1 MGLLRFFARQK
12 VFANM
17 MAGFLVFAGVLT
29 FAVSPKES
37 LPEIKLGIVIVS
49 TIYPDAAPQEVEK
62 LVTSPVED
70 AVKNIKGIKQIT
82 SSSSDS
88 VSLVVLT
95 LEPDIKDTQN
105 LLNNIKNAVDKIT
118 VLPENAETPAVTELT
133 SDEFPVITVQ
143 ISGGAD
149 YAALRQAA
157 SDFEERLKEIRGVS
171 SVQKAGYADRAIWVD
186 SDVRKFS
193 EYGINILSVIS
204 AIKNANTAIP
214 AGNKKIDD
222 GEYSIRAISDLE
234 NAEDV
239 KNVIV
244 RANESGRSLKIRDIA
259 KVHEGFKE
267 KSYVVKTGNE
277 QAIVLTV
284 LKTRGRDSVKLSADI
299 REMAEDFKKERPD
312 GVNIT
317 FSNDASSFIKD
328 RLAVVYSNGLLG
340 GVLVLLILVLFIRPS
355 VALVTAFSIPV
366 TFGASLIMLKLF
378 GYSYDM
384 LSLFGYVMVLGM
396 IVDNSIVVGENVYRY
411 MTECKCTEEAVVK
424 GAGEVFVPATAS
436 VLTTIASFFP
446 LILVG
451 GILGSFLRPIPT
463 AIIITLAVSLVLAY
477 VILPA
482 QLNAFLKGGDTS
494 FTLRQEAW
502 FNAIKDKYGVLLGA
516 AMKRR
521 RIFVVGVAVLFLVS
535 MWLGT
540 MNGVEFFNS
549 NSTEIAV
556 AVKANPQFS
565 LEDTDRVITGM
576 VQRIMEAQ
584 QANIE
589 TVISYA
595 GRQVPASGSP
605 KLASNIGDIKVFLK
619 LEADRPEKDQEKILA
634 SVRDAAGLPEGVEE
648 VTAAPVRREGG
659 GERQDIL
666 IDVTGDS
673 YAEIQ
678 KAADA
683 LIPKIAAIKGVK
695 SVSGDLE
702 KGKKEIRL
710 RINNERAAA
719 AGVNPAQIGAA
730 LRGVV
735 SGSKATSIKAFGE
748 DVDVIVRADEKMLD
762 SIDAILACHVPN
774 MAGRSVSIKP
784 FVTVEK
790 GYSFTVLKHKDTR
803 KSLTVS
809 GVIDKK
815 MSSVSKVNTEI
826 VKMAEE
832 TAKQFPQVKISFGGE
847 FKEMTESFIDL
858 GKAFL
863 LAIILIYIILATLFN
878 SFTQPFVIMLAIPF
892 GLIGVML
899 TLFIHGQPI
908 SFGVFM
914 GFVALSGVVVNNSLI
929 LNDFVN
935 RLKSK
940 AGNVRDAIIEA
951 SKIRLRPIL
960 LTTLT
965 TAAGLLPLAYGI
977 FGNKD
982 AFLQPVALVFAWG
995 LLFSTAVTLFLI
1007 PMFLMIFYAGKKSKN
1022 HG

>member
-1 MGLLRFFARQK
+1 MGLIRFLAKQK

-17 MAGFLVFAGVLT
+17 MAVFLIFTGVFT
-29 FAVSPKES
+29 FATSPKES
-37 LPEIKLGIVIVS
+37 LPEIKLGIIIIS

-95 LEPDIKDTQN
+95 LEPDVKDTQN
-105 LLNNIKNAVDKIT
+105 LLNNIKNSVDRIT
-118 VLPENAETPAVTELT
+118 TLPENAEAPEVTELT
-133 SDEFPVITVQ
+133 SDEFPVITAQ
-143 ISGGAD
+143 LSGGAD

-157 SDFEERLKEIRGVS
+157 SAFEEKLKEIRGVS
-171 SVQKAGYADRAIWVD
+171 SVQKAGYADRAIWVEG
-186 SDVRKFS
+186 DVTKCS
-193 EYGINILSVIS
+193 EYGLNILSVI
-204 AIKNANTAIP
+204 NAVRGSNIAIP
-214 AGNKKIDD
+214 AGSKKLN
-222 GEYSIRAISDLE
+222 GSEYSIRAISDLE
-234 NAEDV
+234 NSEDV

-244 RANESGRSLKIRDIA
+244 RANESGRALKVRDMA
-259 KVHEGFKE
+259 KVYDGFKDLSSVI
-267 KSYVVKTGNE
+267 KADNE
-277 QAIVLTV
+277 QAVILTV
-284 LKTRGRDSVKLSADI
+284 LKSRGRDSVKLSADI
-299 REMAEDFKKERPD
+299 RKMAEEFKKEQPE
-312 GVNIT
+312 GIKLS

-328 RLAVVYSNGLLG
+328 RLSVVYSNGLLG
-340 GVLVLLILVLFIRPS
+340 GVLVLVILVLFIRPS

-366 TFGASLIMLKLF
+366 TFGASLIMLKLL

-424 GAGEVFVPATAS
+424 GAGEVFVPAFAS
-436 VLTTIASFFP
+436 ILTTIASFFP
-446 LILVG
+446 LILVS

-477 VILPA
+477 TILPA

-494 FTLRQEAW
+494 YTLRQESW
-502 FNAIKDKYGVLLGA
+502 FNAIKEKYGVLLSA
-516 AMKRR
+516 AMKHRLV
-521 RIFVVGVAVLFLVS
+521 FVAGVAVLFVVS

-540 MNGVEFFNS
+540 LKGVEFFNS

-556 AVKANPQFS
+556 NVKASPQFA
-565 LEDTDRVITGM
+565 LEDTDKVITEM
-576 VQRIMEAQ
+576 TQRIMEVQ
-584 QANIE
+584 KDNIE

-595 GRQVPASGSP
+595 GQQVPASGSP
-605 KLASNIGDIKVFLK
+605 RLASNIGDIKVFLK
-619 LEADRPEKDQEKILA
+619 LESQRPEKDQEKILA
-634 SVRDAAGLPEGVEE
+634 SVRDAVGLPEGVEE

-659 GERQDIL
+659 GARQDIL
-666 IDVTGDS
+666 IDVTGAS

-678 KAADA
+678 KAADE
-683 LIPKIAAIKGVK
+683 LIPKIAAINGVK

-710 RINNERAAA
+710 RINNERATA

-748 DVDVIVRADEKMLD
+748 DVDVIVKADDNMIN
-762 SIDAILACHVPN
+762 SIGAILSCSVPN
-774 MAGRSVSIKP
+774 ITGRSVPIRP
-784 FVTVEK
+784 FVTVEE
-790 GYSFTVLKHKDTR
+790 GYSFTVLKHKDTK
-803 KSLTVS
+803 KSLSIS
-809 GVIDKK
+809 GSIDKK
-815 MSSVSKVNTEI
+815 ISSVAKVNTEI
-826 VKMAEE
+826 GKIAYEI
-832 TAKQFPQVKISFGGE
+832 TKAYPQVKFSFGGE
-847 FKEMTESFIDL
+847 FKEMMESFIDL

-863 LAIILIYIILATLFN
+863 IAMVLIYIILATLFN

-899 TLFIHGQPI
+899 TLFIHAEPI

-935 RLKSK
+935 RIKGK
-940 AGNVRDAIIEA
+940 MQNAHDAIIEA

-960 LTTLT
+960 LTTFT
-965 TAAGLLPLAYGI
+965 TAAGLLPLAYGL

-995 LLFSTAVTLFLI
+995 LLFSTAVTLFII
-1007 PMFLMIFYAGKKSKN
+1007 PMFLVILYGKK
-1022 HG
+1022 